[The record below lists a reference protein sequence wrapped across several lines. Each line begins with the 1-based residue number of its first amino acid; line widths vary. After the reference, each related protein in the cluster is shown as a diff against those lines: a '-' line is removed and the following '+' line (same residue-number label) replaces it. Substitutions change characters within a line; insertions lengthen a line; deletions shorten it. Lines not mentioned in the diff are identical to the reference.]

1 MKRFLTLFLVFVL
14 AAAVAQQT
22 DPNQPPPTPAPTQ
35 PSDPNQ
41 PVVDP
46 TKPVPEPV
54 PAVDPN
60 QPLPNL
66 TPEPVPTPAP
76 TPAPI
81 LPTPV
86 PVKPVPVKPAPVKPV
101 PVKPAPVK
109 PAPVKPVPVKPA
121 PVKPT
126 AQPNK
131 PANTAPALKPT
142 LTKPLILTLQTTEQQ
157 IRGGN
162 LIDQPITLTFR
173 VPQRSVSRSRSLGQ
187 LSSGLQTALEGIYRS
202 LNRRAINAS
211 WNFSAGNWFAS
222 QQSAWSADRNLSNAY
237 VLEAIKYN
245 KANANIFVKRSPPA
259 FGVLNWYKAGIRYH
273 FGGGDSSFRGSPPFR
288 VQNIV
293 AGSRQLDGI
302 IIPAGAELN
311 FNKTVQISEAKGFVK
326 GFIIS
331 GGTLAKDIG
340 GGICQVSTT
349 LFRAAYQSGLPITER
364 HYHSYHVHYY
374 DPPGFEATVFS
385 PYKNLKFRNDTGAA
399 LYLQVTWYLR
409 SQRLQM
415 DFFGP
420 KPDRKASISRSYV
433 TRVLPPGPS
442 RIQADDRVPLG
453 QMRRI
458 DHAENG
464 MNVRID
470 RVVKMNNGSIRRDS
484 TFSVYTPWGAIYG
497 VNPNDPR
504 ANIGNLAAGI
514 NPFNVPFNYKPQ
526 VRATKYVPKR

>member
-46 TKPVPEPV
+46 IQPVPEPV

-81 LPTPV
+81 PPTPVPVKPVPVKPV
-86 PVKPVPVKPAPVKPV
+86 PVKPVPVKPAPVKP
-101 PVKPAPVK
+101 A
-109 PAPVKPVPVKPA
+109 PVKPA

-458 DHAENG
+458 DNAENG

-504 ANIGNLAAGI
+504 ANIGKLAAGV
-514 NPFNVPFNYKPQ
+514 NPFTVPFNYKPQ
-526 VRATKYVPKR
+526 VRPTKYVPKR